1 MFFFFFLEYG
11 VVFTTEMY
19 NEMILTIFCVLGCR
33 FSATEGDVDLV
44 TDN

>member
-1 MFFFFFLEYG
+1 MFFFYNG

-19 NEMILTIFCVLGCR
+19 NEMILMIFCVLGCR
-33 FSATEGDVDLV
+33 FSATEGDVDVV